1 MSSKSLWV
9 MIVLA
14 FLLVIFSFV
23 LNFHTQSISD
33 ELQDWNN
40 FGGYVG
46 GTLGPLLSF
55 LSVVLLIKT
64 LELQRKSSKSLEDE
78 IERTKQQDKLKTFE
92 SHFFNMVSS
101 QKNNFDS

>member
-40 FGGYVG
+40 FGGYGACNRFCV
-46 GTLGPLLSF
+46 TAIS
-55 LSVVLLIKT
+55 
-64 LELQRKSSKSLEDE
+64 
-78 IERTKQQDKLKTFE
+78 
-92 SHFFNMVSS
+92 
-101 QKNNFDS
+101 

>member
-1 MSSKSLWV
+1 

-78 IERTKQQDKLKTFE
+78 IERTKQQDKLKTF
-92 SHFFNMVSS
+92 
-101 QKNNFDS
+101 